1 LNDEEVEAMNCLD
14 HILTGTM
21 HSRMYGAA
29 RKKGL
34 AYGMFSDTSAG
45 FYDSSWDFGGQVNL
59 DTANGLFDI
68 IVREMKCVLEGS
80 ITESELAASK
90 SYALG
95 RYQMGAQ
102 TVAQISNF
110 YTNRYF
116 ADGVVKD
123 YDNVPNAIR
132 TTSLDCM
139 IKTAREFI
147 EHNTWVLAGVSS
159 GEKSEIIELNDKLV
173 TLFETR

>member
-1 LNDEEVEAMNCLD
+1 
-14 HILTGTM
+14 
-21 HSRMYGAA
+21 
-29 RKKGL
+29 
-34 AYGMFSDTSAG
+34 
-45 FYDSSWDFGGQVNL
+45 
-59 DTANGLFDI
+59 
-68 IVREMKCVLEGS
+68 MKCVLDGS
-80 ITESELAASK
+80 ITEAELAAAK

-102 TVAQISNF
+102 TVSQISNF
-110 YTNRYF
+110 YTSRYF

-123 YDNVPNAIR
+123 YNNVPNAIR

-159 GEKSEIIELNDKLV
+159 GERAEVVALSNKLAS
-173 TLFETR
+173 LFETR